1 MQQITRALRRAS
13 AAASARSAVT
23 ARRPILIFGATAAA
37 LLGITLTV
45 GFVSAPA
52 AGAENAVSV
61 SAVTQLAGPEP
72 LAKVADQASTSLIAA
87 HAAVDAAIDLS
98 AQVVLSGL
106 DLGDADTS
114 IDTGELQ
121 HDINALDER
130 AVMPAMLLTVLTAD
144 TEKKTAEIVA
154 ETAALQ
160 TALTTAQEQKAA
172 ADAAKAAAEQAAAAA
187 TALAAANTPDGARA
201 TARDLAASQYGWG
214 DDQFQCLNSLWNKES
229 SWNYQAYNP
238 SGATGIPQALP
249 GSKMASSGSDWATN
263 AATQIA
269 WGLGYISSVYGTPCS
284 AWGHSQATNW
294 Y

>member
-23 ARRPILIFGATAAA
+23 ARRPILISGATAAA

>member
-1 MQQITRALRRAS
+1 MQQITPALRRAS

-23 ARRPILIFGATAAA
+23 ARRPILISGATAAA

-187 TALAAANTPDGARA
+187 AALAAANTPDGARA
-201 TARDLAASQYGWG
+201 TARELAASQYGWG